1 MTWGMEYAMAQE
13 WMWLSAGCLLGGGLT
28 AAIAAWR
35 AAHRRAGEGRARSQ
49 ALAVQRAADASRHAA
64 EALQE
69 RCAQLEAELAQAHRQ
84 LDDAAAE
91 WQRRLGESA
100 QASEQRTLQLGENTL
115 HHALTQAEALRE
127 LQGIGKTFE
136 RWHADMSTLV
146 AHNRS
151 LHDKNDAF
159 SQIVRKMVIVALNAS
174 IEAARAGVAGRGFDV
189 VATEMREL
197 SASAERLAR
206 DYRTSLYE
214 NDLIATTTFQ
224 DMQAGG
230 KMVINAAMG
239 LELANRRIQAA
250 LGGGGGGSGQGGGM
264 LEPA

>member
-1 MTWGMEYAMAQE
+1 MDG
-13 WMWLSAGCLLGGGLT
+13 WMQLLAGCVLGGGCV
-28 AAIAAWR
+28 AAVAAWLAARRRSVLEQARRQAADSAAAGDAAARETAR
-35 AAHRRAGEGRARSQ
+35 ALEARS
-49 ALAVQRAADASRHAA
+49 AR
-64 EALQE
+64 
-69 RCAQLEAELAQAHRQ
+69 LEAELAQARRQ
-84 LDDAAAE
+84 FDDAAAE
-91 WQRRLGESA
+91 WQRRLEDEGH
-100 QASEQRTLQLGENTL
+100 ASEHRLRERAGHTLG
-115 HHALTQAEALRE
+115 HALAQAEALSE

-189 VATEMREL
+189 VAMEMREL
-197 SASAERLAR
+197 SASAERLSR

-250 LGGGGGGSGQGGGM
+250 LGGGGGDGQGGM
-264 LEPA
+264 LETA

>member
-1 MTWGMEYAMAQE
+1 MSQE
-13 WMWLSAGCLLGGGLT
+13 WMWLAAGCLLGGGSAL
-28 AAIAAWR
+28 AIAAWR
-35 AAHRRAGEGRARSQ
+35 AARRRAGEEHARSQ
-49 ALAVQRAADASRHAA
+49 ALAVRQAGDAAREAA
-64 EALQE
+64 TALRE
-69 RCAQLEAELAQAHRQ
+69 RCAQLEAELAQAQRQ
-84 LDDAAAE
+84 FDDAAAE
-91 WQRRLGESA
+91 WQRRLEETG
-100 QASEQRTLQLGENTL
+100 QDSEQRALQLGENTL
-115 HHALTQAEALRE
+115 HHARTQAEALRE

-197 SASAERLAR
+197 SASAERLSR

-250 LGGGGGGSGQGGGM
+250 LGGGGSSDGGQGGL
-264 LEPA
+264 LETA

>member
-1 MTWGMEYAMAQE
+1 MQLLAGCVLGGGCVAAAAA
-13 WMWLSAGCLLGGGLT
+13 WLSARRRSALEQARRQAMDG
-28 AAIAAWR
+28 AAAGDAAAR
-35 AAHRRAGEGRARSQ
+35 EAAQALEARS
-49 ALAVQRAADASRHAA
+49 
-64 EALQE
+64 
-69 RCAQLEAELAQAHRQ
+69 AQLEAELAQARRQ
-84 LDDAAAE
+84 FDDASAE
-91 WQRRLGESA
+91 WERRLEGEGR
-100 QASEQRTLQLGENTL
+100 ASEHRLRERADHTLG
-115 HHALTQAEALRE
+115 HARAQAEALRE

-197 SASAERLAR
+197 SASAERLSR

-250 LGGGGGGSGQGGGM
+250 LDGAAVVEG
-264 LEPA
+264 A